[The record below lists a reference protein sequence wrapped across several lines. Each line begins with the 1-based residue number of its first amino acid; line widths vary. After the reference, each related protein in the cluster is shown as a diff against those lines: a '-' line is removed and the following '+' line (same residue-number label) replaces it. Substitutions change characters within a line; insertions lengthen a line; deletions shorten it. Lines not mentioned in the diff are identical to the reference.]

1 MGPMP
6 FRKDGIVMDDKESIS
21 TKVSVDRTY
30 GHSRLGPALMASA
43 YEHLVPIHR
52 QIVSLEKTDCHR
64 RKEQRPWAM

>member
-1 MGPMP
+1 MLTLSEQTHASTLSRRGTE
-6 FRKDGIVMDDKESIS
+6 GSI
-21 TKVSVDRTY
+21 
-30 GHSRLGPALMASA
+30 SRLGPALMASA